1 MTPEQRALRARI
13 AAHSRWATQ
22 DRREGTAAAR
32 AAFADRFEREV
43 DPDGTLPRD
52 ERLRR
57 AESARKAYFAR
68 LALASS
74 RARQERKKRSAPSAR
89 PAREAPPE

>member
-13 AAHSRWATQ
+13 AAHTRWSRQ
-22 DRREGTAAAR
+22 DPREGTAAAR
-32 AAFADRFEREV
+32 AAFQDRFEREV
-43 DPDGTLPRD
+43 DPRGDLPRA

-74 RARQERKKRSAPSAR
+74 RARQARKTSPRDR
-89 PAREAPPE
+89 PPGP

>member
-13 AAHSRWATQ
+13 AAHTRWSQQ

-32 AAFADRFEREV
+32 AAFNDRFEREV
-43 DPDGTLPRD
+43 DPDGVLPRE

-57 AESARKAYFAR
+57 AESARKAYFTR

-74 RARQERKKRSAPSAR
+74 RARQARRS
-89 PAREAPPE
+89 PAR